1 MKARGALGQ
10 GEGEGEGDGDGDG
23 DGDSALP
30 FPLILPLFRHFC
42 CCDSCCCCCCSY
54 CSSSP
59 SLLPPPS
66 SLFGRLACWSSFQ
79 LADCFPRPGLDGPV
93 NIEDA
98 FSPQTTRPTRRL
110 LG

>member
-10 GEGEGEGDGDGDG
+10 GEGEGEGDGDG

-42 CCDSCCCCCCSY
+42 CCDSCCCCSY